1 MKIFNFIVLTILFSL
16 FSESIIAQSRST
28 SLKLEKINE
37 ELSASQLKKIKKANN
52 FIASGEVFM
61 QEVKA
66 LEMEIFNEQE
76 NIRNSSDRRAKK
88 TSEKN
93 IKALEEEGHFKL
105 INATKTV
112 EKGYDISYDVYAKK
126 VEELRKNSADS
137 DLNKSAKK
145 NSYDAK
151 FKFVEAK
158 GIIDKLTDVDT
169 YEYLS
174 RQVKLSKQLKREG
187 ISLLLEAIC
196 MYIDCS
202 EPVVE
207 NNNTDNNTNEA
218 NNSSNNNHPLENSSP
233 PMNKKKVQN
242 KNYIYFTVQILAVTN
257 VLPSIRVNNFY
268 RGNKNV
274 TITHHNGLWKYLV
287 GRFDNYKEALSFQQG
302 IGRDSFVVAIKDG
315 QRIEDITTIVD
326 INGNWK
332 K

>member
-28 SLKLEKINE
+28 SFKLEKISE
-37 ELSASQLKKIKKANN
+37 ELSASQLKKIEKANN

-76 NIRNSSDRRAKK
+76 NIRNSSNRKAKK

-112 EKGYDISYDVYAKK
+112 EKGYDISYKVYVQK
-126 VEELRKNSADS
+126 VEELRKNSTDRE
-137 DLNKSAKK
+137 LGKSAKK
-145 NSYDAK
+145 NLYDSK

-158 GIIDKLTDVDT
+158 TIINKLTDIDT
-169 YEYLS
+169 YDYLS

-196 MYIDCS
+196 FYIDCS
-202 EPVVE
+202 EPIVE
-207 NNNTDNNTNEA
+207 NITENNITNETS
-218 NNSSNNNHPLENSSP
+218 NNSSYNNSNNYSSS
-233 PMNKKKVQN
+233 NKKKD
-242 KNYIYFTVQILAVTN
+242 YIYFTVQILAVTN
-257 VLPSIRVNNFY
+257 VLPNIRVNNFY
-268 RGNKNV
+268 RGNKSV
-274 TITHHNGLWKYLV
+274 TTTHHNGLWKYLV